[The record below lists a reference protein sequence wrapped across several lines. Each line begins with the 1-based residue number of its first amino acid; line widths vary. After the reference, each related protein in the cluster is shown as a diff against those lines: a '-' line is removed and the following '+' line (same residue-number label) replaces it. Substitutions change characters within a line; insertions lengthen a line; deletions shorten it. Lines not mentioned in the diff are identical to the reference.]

1 MELVILGWALVFAV
15 VSAGVFLVAR
25 ALIQIASLVYNA
37 YEKRIDSRTAT
48 RQSALLAIGS
58 IVALLATALVAA
70 TAILVILA
78 SLLQGNTF

>member
-37 YEKRIDSRTAT
+37 YEKRIDGRTAT
-48 RQSALLAIGS
+48 RETALLAIGS